1 MALQEGVER
10 LPTAAGA
17 LRIWPVVSPDAP
29 GWLEA
34 VGDSGVGVVLCDA
47 TPVEAGEMVLAL
59 RAAGWQ
65 GDFVGGPEL
74 AAPDFAAVAGKA
86 AGGVV
91 FVTPW
96 PFPETGSFPENLV
109 SGGETDFAAAYRAVS
124 NGVPPGPLAS
134 VAYEATWVLLEAL
147 ERDVQAH
154 GAPTRGG
161 IGAALGATQREGVLG
176 RVTFDANHSWGDTP
190 LSWYRYD
197 ADGVPR
203 ISSANQPAIRW

>member
-1 MALQEGVER
+1 M
-10 LPTAAGA
+10 
-17 LRIWPVVSPDAP
+17 
-29 GWLEA
+29 
-34 VGDSGVGVVLCDA
+34 
-47 TPVEAGEMVLAL
+47 
-59 RAAGWQ
+59 
-65 GDFVGGPEL
+65 GGPEL
-74 AAPDFAAVAGKA
+74 AAPDFAAVAGGA

-96 PFPETGSFPENLV
+96 PFSETGSFPENLV
-109 SGGETDFAAAYRAVS
+109 SGEETDFAAAYRVVS

-176 RVTFDANHSWGDTP
+176 RVTFDANHSWGDAP
-190 LSWYRYD
+190 LYWYRFD
-197 ADGVPR
+197 AAGVPR
-203 ISSANQPAIRW
+203 IFSTN